1 MKRCLIVYC
10 LCRNLQNSFG
20 PHKARKNLGL
30 EAVKWKTVAKVG
42 VAPVR
47 LPTLVMRNLYPRRC
61 PNPLRFLVF
70 VAETADGPQHVARTK
85 THVALRK
92 NVAQLLRRTTQS
104 QLTEIGISAKYL
116 VEMFPSPT

>member
-1 MKRCLIVYC
+1 MSHFTHLYI
-10 LCRNLQNSFG
+10 
-20 PHKARKNLGL
+20 
-30 EAVKWKTVAKVG
+30 AKVG

-47 LPTLVMRNLYPRRC
+47 LPNLVMRNFYPRRC

-70 VAETADGPQHVARTK
+70 DAETADGPQHVSHTK
-85 THVALRK
+85 TRVALRK
-92 NVAQLLRRTTQS
+92 NVAQLLSRTAQS